1 MVSLDLDAA
10 PSEAP
15 DVWADQGEP
24 LPDIVGPPTQAGVGQ
39 TARAEVADVR
49 VAMQR
54 LAAAKAF
61 STMFV
66 DGYLTPAFGA
76 RTKSEID
83 LLVLGCLINAGALD
97 PGAPVYDLARALN
110 LTPTRVR
117 SLILNWQLRSTG
129 RALDLRGALVQA
141 LSKTRFAKD
150 GSLLT
155 FGIENPLL
163 REEVEARLK
172 RRGIFADASFSR
184 EIVRLPVDAFAEF
197 LNDLVD
203 EATKHEVRRRLV
215 EDHQLP
221 DRSFKA
227 VVAGLLSRLGEKVAG
242 KAGEAIAGDLVAGP
256 AGSAIESVTDRLA
269 AFLSGVFRGD
279 TAAAFAV
286 VRPDELST

>member
-1 MVSLDLDAA
+1 MASLDVSSSGA
-10 PSEAP
+10 SEAT
-15 DVWADQGEP
+15 DNQREIW
-24 LPDIVGPPTQAGVGQ
+24 PDIAPKPAQAGLHP
-39 TARAEVADVR
+39 TAGAEVADVR
-49 VAMQR
+49 TSMQKP
-54 LAAAKAF
+54 AAATAF
-61 STMFV
+61 VTMFV

-83 LLVLGCLINAGALD
+83 LLVLGCLIKAGALN

-117 SLILNWQLRSTG
+117 SLILNWQLRSNG
-129 RALDLRGALVQA
+129 QGLDLREALVQA
-141 LSKTRFAKD
+141 LCKTRFAKD

-184 EIVRLPVDAFAEF
+184 EIVRLPVDAFVEF
-197 LNDLVD
+197 LDELVD
-203 EATKHEVRRRLV
+203 EATKHELRKRLV

-227 VVAGLLSRLGEKVAG
+227 LVAGLLSKLGEKVAG
-242 KAGEAIAGDLVAGP
+242 QAGEAIVGELLKPFGSKAVENVGDRVGAFVSSLLRSDVVEASRTLKP
-256 AGSAIESVTDRLA
+256 IELA
-269 AFLSGVFRGD
+269 A
-279 TAAAFAV
+279 
-286 VRPDELST
+286 

>member
-1 MVSLDLDAA
+1 MVSLDVSS
-10 PSEAP
+10 PGRSEA
-15 DVWADQGEP
+15 ADNQGEVW
-24 LPDIVGPPTQAGVGQ
+24 PDITPKPAQAALHQ
-39 TARAEVADVR
+39 TAGAEVADVR
-49 VAMQR
+49 VSMQKP
-54 LAAAKAF
+54 AAATAF
-61 STMFV
+61 VTMFV

-117 SLILNWQLRSTG
+117 SLILNWQLRSSG
-129 RALDLRGALVQA
+129 QNLDLRGALVQA
-141 LSKTRFAKD
+141 LGKTRFAKN

-197 LNDLVD
+197 LDDLVD
-203 EATKHEVRRRLV
+203 EATKRELRRRLV

-227 VVAGLLSRLGEKVAG
+227 LLAGLLSKLGEKVAG
-242 KAGEAIAGDLVAGP
+242 QAGEAIVGELLKPFGSKAVENVAERVG
-256 AGSAIESVTDRLA
+256 AFVASLLRSDVVAASRTLKSVELA
-269 AFLSGVFRGD
+269 A
-279 TAAAFAV
+279 
-286 VRPDELST
+286 